1 MRRYRF
7 FAAYMTVTV
16 TCFPLF
22 PLLIVTS
29 HADPRPTLATLRA
42 ARSRVFDYRQDFL
55 AVANARQQEPV
66 EFRIAMGLV
75 SATDL
80 AYAHIDAAATLLAID
95 EQVSCRSDRA
105 AVQQIILNAFRF
117 HAKVLAILVQNM
129 QDDIA
134 RTKVPSLALSGSKF
148 RDDLRQ
154 LGPELERPI
163 LPAK

>member
-29 HADPRPTLATLRA
+29 HADARPTLATLRV

-66 EFRIAMGLV
+66 EFRIAMGSV

-105 AVQQIILNAFRF
+105 AVQQIILDAFRF
-117 HAKVLAILVQNM
+117 HAKVLVQNM

-163 LPAK
+163 PPAK